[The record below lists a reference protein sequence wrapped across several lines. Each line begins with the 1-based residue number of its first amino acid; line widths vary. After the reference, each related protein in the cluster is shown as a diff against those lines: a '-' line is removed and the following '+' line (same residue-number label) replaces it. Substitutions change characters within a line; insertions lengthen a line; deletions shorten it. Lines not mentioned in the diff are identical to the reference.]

1 MFLYSIIYNEHVC
14 VKDMASEGGDDSDN
28 DGIADDFQGKDRVP
42 SRRSNSA
49 KVYTVNFIF
58 FFFTYFLIKNKKV
71 WYKITSKKTCIYFS
85 KSYKK
90 KISPTKSGH
99 FLDI

>member
-1 MFLYSIIYNEHVC
+1 MFLYSMIYNEHVC

-28 DGIADDFQGKDRVP
+28 DGIADDFQGKDRGP

-58 FFFTYFLIKNKKV
+58 FFFTYFLIKKKV

-90 KISPTKSGH
+90 KSVRQKVGI
-99 FLDI
+99 F